1 VATLL
6 WPRSGRIAK
15 NRHLQLSKDA
25 LAECGDQ
32 HAVRD
37 AACKRLGPEP
47 YSPVIDPANFVDK
60 IDNPYFPLTPGTV
73 FIYEGQQ
80 QMVLNGTT
88 SS

>member
-1 VATLL
+1 M
-6 WPRSGRIAK
+6 
-15 NRHLQLSKDA
+15 
-25 LAECGDQ
+25 GDQ

-73 FIYEGQQ
+73 FIYEGQTADGLERDDFFVTQ
-80 QMVLNGTT
+80 
-88 SS
+88 SAAKP